1 MVKAMKAKVG
11 SPLRKL
17 VLIKL
22 ADNANDQGECWP
34 SYKHIADQCEI
45 DRRTAM
51 RHVDDLEA
59 QGFLKKEIRFGGPKG
74 NSSNL
79 FHLTIDRGVVS
90 QSHQGSVTESPG
102 GSVTESPRTS
112 HSSEPVIEPLSSVP
126 EDEQPSKKPKP
137 EKPPFDWIMRKYN
150 DICGRDLK
158 KSALLTDLRIKTIT
172 QCWNR
177 KVEGK
182 LVFQSGKFWEFY
194 FTWCLR
200 DPHWRATEGKSWR
213 ASLEFVTRKDI
224 VDRILDEMA
233 VEGVFANEPA

>member
-59 QGFLKKEIRFGGPKG
+59 QGFLKKEVRFGGPKG

-90 QSHQGSVTESPG
+90 QSHQGSVTESLG

-112 HSSEPVIEPLSSVP
+112 HSSEPVNEPLSKAKLSTGAL
-126 EDEQPSKKPKP
+126 
-137 EKPPFDWIMRKYN
+137 EKILEMYN
-150 DICGRDLK
+150 AICGASFK
-158 KSALLTDLRIKTIT
+158 GAATMTDVRQK
-172 QCWNR
+172 QVQKCWNR
-177 KVEGK
+177 KIAGIYP
-182 LVFQSGKFWEFY
+182 FQSSAFWADY
-194 FTWCLR
+194 FAWCLR
-200 DPHWRATEGKSWR
+200 DGHWKGENPKSWK
-213 ASLEFVTRKDI
+213 ASLEFVTRPDI
-224 VDRILDEMA
+224 VDRVIDEMIL
-233 VEGVFANEPA
+233 EGVFANASA

>member
-59 QGFLKKEIRFGGPKG
+59 QGFLKKEMRFGGPKG

-112 HSSEPVIEPLSSVP
+112 HSSEPVNEPLSSG
-126 EDEQPSKKPKP
+126 KP
-137 EKPPFDWIMRKYN
+137 ETKIPYEKIRSIYQSVCGSVMKPAMK
-150 DICGRDLK
+150 
-158 KSALLTDLRIKTIT
+158 LTAARVSNIKA
-172 QCWNR
+172 CWNHSENGV
-177 KVEGK
+177 K
-182 LVFQSGKFWEFY
+182 VFQSAGFWKTY
-194 FTWCLR
+194 FEHCMLN
-200 DPHWRATEGKSWR
+200 PHWRGETGTWK
-213 ASLEFVTRKDI
+213 ASLEFLTRKSTM
-224 VDRILDEMA
+224 EPT
-233 VEGVFANEPA
+233 VEELMLKLGVSYEST